1 MDFKLTD
8 EQIALRKEFFD
19 VCEELEKR
27 KPQGFAG
34 FESTY
39 DTDEGWEYHR
49 YCAKEFAKRGW
60 LSLGWS
66 REYGGKGAIMDRVFF
81 SEAVGYYDV
90 PGVDTFGI
98 GMLAPTLLAAASDE
112 IKGEF
117 LPKIASADIMWC
129 QLWSEPNAGS
139 DLASLTTTARRE
151 GDEYVI
157 NGQKIWS
164 TGAHR
169 ADWAFALVRTDP
181 NAESK
186 HRGLTFILFD
196 MKTPGITV
204 RPILFLDGGH
214 MYNEVFLDDVRVPVK
229 YVVGEENKGWAIT
242 QVTASFERSNLGSIM
257 GMERQLQEL
266 VKYCN
271 ETKVDGEP
279 LAKKPLVRNRLAD
292 IACQIEAARALA
304 YRIADAQIKNEMA
317 LFDASAVKVYAGD
330 LLRRIAV
337 AAADIVGPYAQVKR
351 SEWAPM
357 GGMVERQYQQYFI
370 LTVSM
375 GTNEIQRNII
385 AWYGLGLP
393 RMR

>member
-19 VCEELEKR
+19 VCKELEKR
-27 KPQGFAG
+27 KPEGLAG
-34 FESTY
+34 LEGTY
-39 DTDEGWEYHR
+39 DSDVGWEYHI

-60 LSLGWS
+60 LSLGWPA
-66 REYGGKGAIMDRVFF
+66 EYGGKGTMMDRVFF
-81 SEAVGYYDV
+81 SEATGYYGV
-90 PGVDTFGI
+90 LGVDTFGI
-98 GMLAPTLLAAASDE
+98 GMLGPTLLAAASEE
-112 IKGEF
+112 IKREF

-181 NAESK
+181 TAERK
-186 HRGLTFILFD
+186 HRGLTFLLFD

-204 RPILFLDGGH
+204 RPILFMDGGH
-214 MYNEVFLDDVRVPVK
+214 MYNEVFLDDVRVPVR
-229 YVVGEENKGWAIT
+229 YVVGEENNGWAVT
-242 QVTASFERSNLGSIM
+242 QVTASFERSNLGGIM
-257 GMERQLQEL
+257 GMERQLQE
-266 VKYCN
+266 VVNYCN
-271 ETKVDGEP
+271 QTEVDGEL

-292 IACQIEAARALA
+292 LACQVEAARALA

-330 LLRRIAV
+330 VLRRIAM
-337 AAADIVGPYAQVKR
+337 AAADIVGPYAQVRR

-357 GGMVERQYQQYFI
+357 GGMVEREYQQYFI

>member
-8 EQIALRKEFFD
+8 EQEALRKEFFD
-19 VCEELEKR
+19 VCKELEKR
-27 KPQGFAG
+27 RPQAATG

-39 DTDEGWEYHR
+39 DTDEGWKYHL
-49 YCAKEFAKRGW
+49 YCAKEFAQRGW
-60 LSLGWS
+60 LSLGWPP
-66 REYGGKGAIMDRVFF
+66 EYGGKGAIMDRVFF
-81 SEAVGYYDV
+81 SEATGYYGI
-90 PGVDTFGI
+90 PGIDTFGI
-98 GMLAPTLLAAASDE
+98 GMLAPTLLAAASEE
-112 IKGEF
+112 IKREF

-157 NGQKIWS
+157 NGQKTWS

-169 ADWAFALVRTDP
+169 ADWAFILARTDP
-181 NAESK
+181 NAETK
-186 HRGLTFILFD
+186 HRGLTFILLD
-196 MKTPGITV
+196 MKTPGINV
-204 RPILFLDGGH
+204 RPILYMDGGH
-214 MYNEVFLDDVRVPVK
+214 LYNEVFFDDVRVPVK
-229 YVVGEENKGWAIT
+229 YIVGEENKGWAVT
-242 QVTASFERSNLGSIM
+242 QVTASFERSNLGGIM

-266 VKYCN
+266 VSYCN
-271 ETKVDGEP
+271 QTKVDGEP
-279 LAKKPLVRNRLAD
+279 LAKKPLIRNRLAD
-292 IACQIEAARALA
+292 IACQLEAARALA
-304 YRIADAQIKNEMA
+304 YRIADAQSRNEMA
-317 LFDASAVKVYAGD
+317 LFDASAVKVFTGD
-330 LLRRIAV
+330 LSRRIAMV
-337 AAADIVGPYAQVKR
+337 AADILGPYAQVKR

-357 GGMVERQYQQYFI
+357 GGMVEREYQQYFI

>member
-1 MDFKLTD
+1 MDFKLTG

-19 VCEELEKR
+19 VCQELEKR
-27 KPQGFAG
+27 KPEGLAG
-34 FESTY
+34 LEGTY
-39 DTDEGWEYHR
+39 DSDEGWEYHR

-60 LSLGWS
+60 LSLSWPA
-66 REYGGKGAIMDRVFF
+66 EYGGKGTIMERVFF
-81 SEAVGYYDV
+81 SEATGYYDV
-90 PGVDTFGI
+90 AGVDTFGI
-98 GMLAPTLLAAASDE
+98 GMLAPTLLAAASEE
-112 IKGEF
+112 IKREF

-181 NAESK
+181 TAERK
-186 HRGLTFILFD
+186 HRGLTFLLFD

-204 RPILFLDGGH
+204 RPILFMDRGH
-214 MYNEVFLDDVRVPVK
+214 MYNEVFLDDVRVPVR
-229 YVVGEENKGWAIT
+229 YVVGEENNGWAVT
-242 QVTASFERSNLGSIM
+242 QVTSSFERSNLGSIM
-257 GMERQLQEL
+257 SMERQLQEL

-271 ETKVDGEP
+271 ETEVDGEP

-292 IACQIEAARALA
+292 LACQIEAARALA
-304 YRIADAQIKNEMA
+304 YRIAYAQSRNEMA

-337 AAADIVGPYAQVKR
+337 AAADIAGPYAQVKR